1 MKASSTLLRLLA
13 ETCPHALDFYE
24 RGVEGDTRI
33 FGPGIAAHAVLD
45 AVHRRINAG
54 GGMRESIARA
64 LASKVIAT
72 LALEGRS
79 HNGRKQPPIALEG
92 AVKGAEIALRYLSL
106 TDYQL
111 PQGARPEIG
120 LAVDRDWQP
129 VAYDDSKV
137 HYRGI
142 LDLCGAYQDEEDGHV
157 YLYTRD
163 YKTSWATGPD
173 GPNTLQLRG
182 QLLLLMAHAK
192 RLFDLDEY
200 DILVREVVNLR
211 SGAVFAV
218 PLDVTGWIDE
228 TFDLWRQEIS
238 ALVRRIER
246 MERPRPA
253 APGPACGRCPY
264 RRVCDAADPAA
275 KDEANTARRFAVFK
289 AHGEQ
294 LEGVLRELTSEEPLE
309 VDGRLLGWQQSER
322 VAAHHEAGP
331 KLWELVTGKT
341 ATGSERTLLRLLT
354 TTGGIRD
361 AAKLLH
367 KGSDAEEAR
376 EALYAELT
384 VKKPSARWGFHSPP
398 PDPTDDPQP
407 PAFDADEEELF

>member
-1 MKASSTLLRLLA
+1 MIASSTLLRLLA

-24 RGVEGDTRI
+24 RGVEGDTHI
-33 FGPGIAAHAVLD
+33 FAAGIAAHAVLD
-45 AVHRRINAG
+45 AVHKQINAG
-54 GGMRESIARA
+54 RGMRDEVAVRTGA
-64 LASKVIAT
+64 QVLAS
-72 LALEGRS
+72 LAVKGRT
-79 HNGRKQPPIALEG
+79 HNGRQQPPIPVEDAKRGVEL
-92 AVKGAEIALRYLSL
+92 ALRYLSM
-106 TDYQL
+106 TQYDL
-111 PQGARPEIG
+111 PRGARPEIG
-120 LAVDRDWQP
+120 LAVDRDWNAVP
-129 VAYDDSKV
+129 YSDKRAF
-137 HYRGI
+137 YRGI
-142 LDLCGAYQDEEDGHV
+142 LDLCGLYQDENDHIV
-157 YLYTRD
+157 LYTRD
-163 YKTSWATGPD
+163 YKSAWTTGPNAPD
-173 GPNTLQLRG
+173 TLQLRG
-182 QLLLLMAHAK
+182 QLLLLLAHAPA
-192 RLFDLDEY
+192 LFEY
-200 DILVREVVNLR
+200 DQIDIARREVVNLR
-211 SGAVFAV
+211 TGAVYA
-218 PLDVTGWIDE
+218 LDLDMTTWSEE
-228 TFDLWRQEIS
+228 TFDQWRAEIS
-238 ALVRRIER
+238 ELARAATAPG
-246 MERPRPA
+246 PRPA

-264 RRVCDAADPAA
+264 RRVCDAVDPAA

-289 AHGEQ
+289 AHGDQ